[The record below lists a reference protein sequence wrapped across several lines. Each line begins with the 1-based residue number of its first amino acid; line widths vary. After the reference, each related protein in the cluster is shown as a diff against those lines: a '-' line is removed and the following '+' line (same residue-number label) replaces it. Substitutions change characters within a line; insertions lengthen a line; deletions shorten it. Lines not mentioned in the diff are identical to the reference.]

1 MHKKLTLKEK
11 LKLFNQYLE
20 NKRADNHLM
29 VESMNID
36 FYDEANNKEIEL
48 TTTNLDEITQ
58 DMLDYGFALRVT
70 MPINQKAL
78 DNKHRSEAEENNIT
92 STSISIV
99 IDTKK
104 FEEEIYNITH
114 MTNNK
119 IENGY
124 WTMLDVSYHQII
136 REGISNIHE
145 RMGKKQDELLEEFL
159 SQGAQL

>member
-20 NKRADNHLM
+20 NKRTDNHLM

-58 DMLDYGFALRVT
+58 EMFDYGFALRVA

-124 WTMLDVSYHQII
+124 WTMLDISYHQII
-136 REGISNIHE
+136 REGISNLHE
-145 RMGKKQDELLEEFL
+145 RMGKKHDELLEDFL
-159 SQGAQL
+159 AQGASL